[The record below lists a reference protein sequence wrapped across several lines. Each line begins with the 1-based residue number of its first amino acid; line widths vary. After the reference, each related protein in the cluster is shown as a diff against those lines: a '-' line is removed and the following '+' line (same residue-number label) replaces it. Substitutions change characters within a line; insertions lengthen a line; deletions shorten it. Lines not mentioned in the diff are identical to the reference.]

1 VFVQN
6 YIGNLFNIFSQL
18 SHSIVFHYIH
28 ITVLSHLVHKFEANV
43 KGKAYGGKEAGY
55 NKHETWPFF

>member
-1 VFVQN
+1 M
-6 YIGNLFNIFSQL
+6 
-18 SHSIVFHYIH
+18 
-28 ITVLSHLVHKFEANV
+28 TVLSHPIHKFEANV